1 MPSQEIMG
9 DLLVN
14 EATWGLD
21 VPVKPGFA
29 GIWRIS
35 WGTGFPLAITS
46 ITSSVYT
53 SEEWR
58 IAEFP
63 GGKCGRKP
71 RQNRCAKIR
80 TTLCRETESKSLAI
94 SQNKGWSHCI
104 TVHSLLSIRH
114 HSDNFLSL
122 PHKGRSWFNKG
133 LWNRRAKCEEISQFS
148 HILSG
153 RSAFLEGGVTHVLWW
168 CNTPVLQWRNTA
180 VLQLLAVCVLP
191 S

>member
-1 MPSQEIMG
+1 MG
-9 DLLVN
+9 DLLVS

-35 WGTGFPLAITS
+35 WVTGLCLAISS
-46 ITSSVYT
+46 ITSSVYISEESSVYT

-63 GGKCGRKP
+63 GGKCGRKS
-71 RQNRCAKIR
+71 RQSRCAKIR
-80 TTLCRETESKSLAI
+80 TTLYGETESLSLAI

-104 TVHSLLSIRH
+104 TVHSLLSISH
-114 HSDNFLSL
+114 HSDNVLSL
-122 PHKGRSWFNKG
+122 PHKGRSWFSKG
-133 LWNRRAKCEEISQFS
+133 LWNRWVKCEEI
-148 HILSG
+148 LS
-153 RSAFLEGGVTHVLWW
+153 SPIFCQHVMQEGV
-168 CNTPVLQWRNTA
+168 
-180 VLQLLAVCVLP
+180 P